1 MYKLSGKVELF
12 VVFDDDDNKL
22 PYTRVKDIEKI
33 VEDAN
38 GCSFQCDM
46 ISGTI
51 YEDFEVL
58 VDDKDDEAEVRKAY
72 ERWIEGVSYEIRGYR
87 FDVFKVKRID
97 G

>member
-1 MYKLSGKVELF
+1 MYKLTGKVELY
-12 VVFDDDDNKL
+12 VAFDNNENGL
-22 PYTRVKDIEKI
+22 PYTKTKDIEDI
-33 VEDAN
+33 IEDTY
-38 GCSFQCDM
+38 GCNFQCDM

-72 ERWIEGVSYEIRGYR
+72 ERWIEGISYEIRGYR
-87 FDVFKVKRID
+87 FDVFKVERME